1 MTSFFKN
8 KKNLYLTIV
17 LVILFLM
24 TLAVAG
30 GVGIATVVANTPD
43 WNPASLDSDS
53 TTFIYDKNGDLL
65 ATLHGPENRIPIKLK
80 EIPKHVQEAFIA
92 VEDAR
97 FYSHKGVDLKAITRA
112 AVANLKS
119 NQVVEGGSTIT
130 QQLVKNT
137 FLTPERTFTRKI
149 NEALL
154 SYELEKNYTKNEI
167 LELYLNK
174 VYFGHGAYGIQAA
187 AKLYFGKNAE
197 DLSIAE
203 GALLGG
209 LIQSP
214 NSYSPH
220 KNPDKA
226 KYRMDTVLVL
236 MEKHGY
242 INTSQ
247 RKAAQTEGFEL
258 VELKDDNKWKHPYFI
273 DYVIEYITKEYKI
286 EEGQIFKGGYKIYT
300 TLDPKIQQTMEDKFA
315 DDKNFPKSKEDQLVQ
330 GAMTIIDHQTGEIK
344 GLVGG
349 REHEAKRGYNRATQ
363 AKRQP
368 GSTFKPIG
376 VYGPALDL
384 KYPPNLILNDA
395 PTKFKGG
402 YEPKNANGRFMGPIT
417 MRTGVQWSVN
427 LYAVK
432 LLDLIGVDNGYKYA
446 TKMGVA
452 LDERDKVLPLAL
464 GGLTYGVTTLEMA
477 RAYGVF
483 ANQGVLV
490 DSTPISKIVD
500 SDNKII
506 IDSIPKK
513 TKVVSSQAAWLM
525 TDLLRNVVNGGTGT
539 AARMNRPVAGKTG
552 TAQVPNTSEF
562 KGLYRAHKDVWFVG
576 YTPELVAA
584 VWMGY
589 DKTDREHYVSVY
601 GGNDPAKMW
610 RKVMAEVLKD
620 VPVKQFEKP
629 KERFT
634 YKTGIKTGDE
644 GAIAKAKKQKEEEEK
659 KKLEEEKLKQEEV
672 KKKLEEEKQKQDQL
686 KQEEQKRLE
695 QEKLNQEAEQKRLEE
710 EKRKQEEAEQNKP
723 PVNPDNGDTD
733 PNQGGASDQNQ
744 GKKGSK

>member
-1 MTSFFKN
+1 MTSFLKN
-8 KKNLYLTIV
+8 KKNLYLTIA
-17 LVILFLM
+17 LVILFVM

-43 WNPASLDSDS
+43 WNPESLNNDS

-80 EIPKHVQEAFIA
+80 DIPKHVQNAFIA
-92 VEDAR
+92 VEDTR
-97 FYSHKGVDLKAITRA
+97 FYNHKGVDLKAIARA
-112 AVANLKS
+112 AVANLRS

-130 QQLVKNT
+130 QQLVKNA

-154 SYELEKNYTKNEI
+154 SYELEKNYTKSEI
-167 LELYLNK
+167 LEMYLNK

-203 GALLGG
+203 GALLAG
-209 LIQSP
+209 LVQSP
-214 NSYSPH
+214 NSYSPN

-226 KYRMDTVLVL
+226 KFRRDTVLVL
-236 MEKHGY
+236 MEKNGFL
-242 INTSQ
+242 NTSQ
-247 RKAAQTEGFEL
+247 RKTAEIEGFEL
-258 VELKDDNKWKHPYFI
+258 VELNNNDEWKHPYFI
-273 DYVIEYITKEYKI
+273 DYVIEYIAKEYKI
-286 EEGQIFKGGYKIYT
+286 EEGRIFRGGYKIYT
-300 TLDPKIQQTMEDKFA
+300 TLDPKIQQTMEDEFA

-330 GAMTIIDHQTGEIK
+330 GSMTIIDHRTGEIK

-349 REHEAKRGYNRATQ
+349 REHEVKRGYNRATQ

-395 PTKFKGG
+395 PTTFKGN
-402 YEPKNANGRFMGPIT
+402 YKPKNANGRFMGPIT
-417 MRTGVQWSVN
+417 MRTAVQWSVN

-446 TKMGVA
+446 VKMGVN

-490 DSTPISKIVD
+490 DSTPVSKILD
-500 SDNKII
+500 GNNKILV
-506 IDSIPKK
+506 DVVSKK

-525 TDLLRNVVNGGTGT
+525 TDLLRNVVNSGTGT

-562 KGLYRAHKDVWFVG
+562 RGLYRAHKDVWFVG

-601 GGNDPAKMW
+601 GGNNPAKMW

-629 KERFT
+629 KEKFT

-644 GAIAKAKKQKEEEEK
+644 ESIAKARKQKEEEEK
-659 KKLEEEKLKQEEV
+659 KKLEEEKLKQEEEQ
-672 KKKLEEEKQKQDQL
+672 KKLEEEKLRQE
-686 KQEEQKRLE
+686 EEQKKIDE
-695 QEKLNQEAEQKRLEE
+695 QQKIED
-710 EKRKQEEAEQNKP
+710 EKRKQEEQKKIEDEKRKEEEEQEKNKP
-723 PVNPDNGDTD
+723 KPDPNPSPNPKPEPNPDEGI
-733 PNQGGASDQNQ
+733 PSQ
-744 GKKGSK
+744 